1 MYLPC
6 SRTLNFTDVGIQIFI
21 YFSILRFFQWQ
32 GKAIHSPFLL
42 LAFSSSHYKSIPS
55 NQFDLASGPGCRRW
69 TWSFNLGPTL
79 MHMVKVW
86 RIKIITQLLCEMCQV
101 HLFSNTVWIILFCST
116 GSLKNSNKDSKA
128 KSMRP
133 HSMCPYTV
141 ESSDQ
146 ILMFE

>member
-6 SRTLNFTDVGIQIFI
+6 SRTLSFTDVGIQTFI
-21 YFSILRFFQWQ
+21 YFSILRFFPWQ
-32 GKAIHSPFLL
+32 GKAIHSPLLL

-55 NQFDLASGPGCRRW
+55 NQFDLASRSGCGRW

-101 HLFSNTVWIILFCST
+101 HLFSNTVWIILFCFWQAVWKT
-116 GSLKNSNKDSKA
+116 AIRTARLRAWGRTACVLTQWRA
-128 KSMRP
+128 AIR
-133 HSMCPYTV
+133 
-141 ESSDQ
+141 
-146 ILMFE
+146 F